1 MAPIKSSLAK
11 SAKQL
16 LGLFNTADLGLRGAS
31 QDTKV
36 TPPFTGVTGGNILD
50 GTNPGNGYKYHTFT
64 SSGSLVVGSTK
75 TCQILMVGGGG
86 SSGPYDDSRSGGGGA
101 GGLIYWGSMPVP
113 AGTYPVTIGAGGP
126 KDVTGASGN
135 GGDTI
140 FGTGT
145 PLHLVAQ
152 GGGSGGSGPRS
163 DQSAAQPGG
172 CGGGGAG
179 FASNG
184 PAGSGTQTTDSGIP
198 ANSRTYGFGGDGGTG
213 QVFPGGGGGGGAG
226 EDGNTDGN
234 TIGGDGKQYPDF
246 TGPLVGLPAL
256 NPLNGFYA
264 GGGGANGASGGPG
277 AGGDGGAGSGPTSPG
292 PPYSGPGSDAVNNT
306 GSGGGGGGGG
316 PSGTGGAGADGILV
330 IRYSA

>member
-16 LGLFNTADLGLRGAS
+16 LGFFNTADLGLRGATQIS
-31 QDTKV
+31 RMP
-36 TPPFTGVTGGNILD
+36 PPFTGVTGGNILD

-64 SSGSLVVGSTK
+64 TSGSFIVGSTK

-101 GGLIYWGSMPVP
+101 GGLIYWGNMPVP
-113 AGTYPVTIGAGGP
+113 PGTYPVTIGAGGP

-140 FGTGT
+140 FGAGT

-163 DQSAAQPGG
+163 EQTVAQSGG

-179 FASNG
+179 FAANG
-184 PAGSGTQTTDSGIP
+184 PGGSGTQTTDSGIP
-198 ANSRTYGFGGDGGTG
+198 ANSRTYGFGGNGGTG
-213 QVFPGGGGGGGAG
+213 QVFPGGGGGGGAA
-226 EDGNTDGN
+226 EPGNTDGD
-234 TIGGDGKQYPDF
+234 TQGGDGKQYPDF

-264 GGGGANGASGGPG
+264 GGGGGNGASGGPG
-277 AGGDGGAGSGPTSPG
+277 AGGLGGAGSGAGGSP
-292 PPYSGPGSDAVNNT
+292 PLAGPGSDAVNNT

-316 PSGTGGAGADGILV
+316 PSGTGGAGGDGILV